1 MRIQTTYSSIWSVA
15 YPLIIGSL
23 ANNLINVVDTAFVGR
38 LGAVSMGASAI
49 GGTFYLIFSLLCIG
63 LASGAQI
70 IIARRN
76 GEKNLT
82 TIGEVFNQNS
92 YMMAVFGLFLYIV
105 LQFFAPIILRPI
117 IQSTE
122 IYNQTIAF
130 TSYRA
135 WGIIFVA
142 LTAVYT
148 SFYVGMSQTKVLSYS
163 TAIMTITN
171 IVLDYGLIFGNLS
184 LPKMGICGAA
194 LASSIAELTAFLFMI
209 GYTQI
214 YVKTRELG
222 IYKFRRWS
230 NSIILKIAGLGY
242 PTMFQ
247 YLISLGSWFMF
258 FIIIE
263 KLGPQPLAVGNIL
276 RSLLL
281 LFMMPVWGL
290 SSTANTFTSNLL
302 GQRKSSLM
310 TLLIKRIITIAVLM
324 VALFSPFVFFYPEVL
339 AKIYSDDLV
348 LINEAS
354 KTIWIV
360 YLTMITFIPG
370 VILNNSLSGTGDT
383 KSAFIIEVFAT
394 MIYLS
399 YTYLVALVFKLPS
412 TYIWAAEMVYWS
424 IIGLLSYY
432 RLQSNKWRHI
442 RV

>member
-1 MRIQTTYSSIWSVA
+1 MRIQTTYKSIWSVA
-15 YPLIIGSL
+15 YPMIIGSL

-82 TIGEVFNQNS
+82 SIGPVFYQNG
-92 YMMAVFGLFLYIV
+92 YMMATFGVLLYII
-105 LQFFAPIILRPI
+105 LQFLSPFILRSI
-117 IQSTE
+117 ISSTD

-130 TSYRA
+130 TSYRS
-135 WGIIFVA
+135 WGILFVA
-142 LTAVYT
+142 LNAVYT
-148 SFYVGMSQTKVLSYS
+148 SFFVGMSRTKVLSYS
-163 TAIMTITN
+163 TIIMTVTN
-171 IVLDYGLIFGNLS
+171 IILDYGLIFGNLN
-184 LPKMGICGAA
+184 LPKMGISGAA
-194 LASSIAELTAFLFMI
+194 LASSIAELTAFIFVVI
-209 GYTQI
+209 YTQI
-214 YVKTRELG
+214 NVKTDELG
-222 IYKFRRWS
+222 LYKFKRWS
-230 NSIILKIAGLGY
+230 NKIILKNAGLGY

-263 KLGPQPLAVGNIL
+263 KLGPQTLAVANIL

-302 GQRKSSLM
+302 GQQKSSLM
-310 TLLIKRIITIAVLM
+310 SLLIKRIMTIAILLVLIF
-324 VALFSPFVFFYPEVL
+324 APFVFFFPHWL
-339 AKIYSDDLV
+339 AQIYSDDPF
-348 LINEAS
+348 LISEAS

-360 YLTMITFIPG
+360 YLTMISFIPG

-383 KSAFIIEVFAT
+383 KSAFIIEVFGT
-394 MIYLS
+394 FVYLT
-399 YTYLVALVFKLPS
+399 YTYFVALVFHLPS
-412 TYIWAAEMVYWS
+412 TYIWAAEMVYWLM
-424 IIGLLSYY
+424 IGVLSYI
-432 RLQSNKWRHI
+432 RLRSLKWKKI
-442 RV
+442 LV

>member
-1 MRIQTTYSSIWSVA
+1 
-15 YPLIIGSL
+15 
-23 ANNLINVVDTAFVGR
+23 
-38 LGAVSMGASAI
+38 
-49 GGTFYLIFSLLCIG
+49 
-63 LASGAQI
+63 
-70 IIARRN
+70 
-76 GEKNLT
+76 
-82 TIGEVFNQNS
+82 
-92 YMMAVFGLFLYIV
+92 
-105 LQFFAPIILRPI
+105 
-117 IQSTE
+117 
-122 IYNQTIAF
+122 
-130 TSYRA
+130 
-135 WGIIFVA
+135 
-142 LTAVYT
+142 
-148 SFYVGMSQTKVLSYS
+148 
-163 TAIMTITN
+163 
-171 IVLDYGLIFGNLS
+171 
-184 LPKMGICGAA
+184 
-194 LASSIAELTAFLFMI
+194 
-209 GYTQI
+209 
-214 YVKTRELG
+214 
-222 IYKFRRWS
+222 
-230 NSIILKIAGLGY
+230 
-242 PTMFQ
+242 MFQ

-394 MIYLS
+394 IIYLS